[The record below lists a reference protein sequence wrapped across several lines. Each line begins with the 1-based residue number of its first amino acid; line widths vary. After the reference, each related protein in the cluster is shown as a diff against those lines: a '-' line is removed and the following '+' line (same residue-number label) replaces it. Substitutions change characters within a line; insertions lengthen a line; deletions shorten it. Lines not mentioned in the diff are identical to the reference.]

1 MPRFFQPTRIA
12 FAVAAL
18 ALPLTATANQSLN
31 TAGYSG
37 TVGGT
42 INEGSLHSSSFNPA
56 GNNLL
61 LHKDDKFRFGYLS
74 NFGGYVEL
82 GESEDLDKK
91 VDGLIDDL
99 DSADNFNSGGK
110 AQLEQR
116 YPTVAANNGTEADYF
131 EAIAKRAN
139 EEVIVD
145 LEKGGQFRTGAQ
157 LQAPLMPFLFRS
169 TVASGTFSLNASL
182 SLQAKGEFI
191 GDTFGVRTSF
201 GNGIGNLDLDLDA
214 ISQSYND
221 IKSITDKGVINNN
234 DINAI
239 KTALNNSGILVG
251 DNATTVENLVKE
263 QQIAAANG
271 QSFRPQV
278 ENSLTTHSGLDV
290 HAARIAHLALG
301 YGTNLSHL
309 LDLDRTYG
317 QLEAG
322 LRFNLYNVEMGRK
335 FISLQAEANNDN
347 NESTKDNL
355 TQDFLDNTNTSTN
368 LGVDLGFLWHSNNY
382 QAGITFY
389 NLNEPSFDYPD
400 LSDFL
405 DKNDDTYKAVAGLE
419 AIGKAK
425 MMDSVTLTRH
435 AVVEAAVYSDSRN
448 WMLQGAYTLGTA
460 TNFVGDEF
468 QNLHI
473 STGYFPKTAWLPGLR
488 AGYSKNMTGTELTK
502 IHAGATFFGVM
513 HLDVAVATD
522 QSSFDGEEVPRYA
535 AISLG
540 FEEKF

>member
-1 MPRFFQPTRIA
+1 MHRFFQPTRIA

-74 NFGGYVEL
+74 NLGGYVEL

-221 IKSITDKGVINNN
+221 IKSITDKGVITNN